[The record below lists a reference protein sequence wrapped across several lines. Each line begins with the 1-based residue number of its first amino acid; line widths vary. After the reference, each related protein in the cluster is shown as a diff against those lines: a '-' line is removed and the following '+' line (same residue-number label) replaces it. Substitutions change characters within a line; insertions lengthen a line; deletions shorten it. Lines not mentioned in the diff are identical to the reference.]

1 MSITIKIEDFN
12 SWSEIFME
20 IKRQTNLKTFALIAP
35 DTANVDRQGTKPRS
49 LSHSKMDQERTSKK
63 GSERE
68 AIPRKRRNSAPCPI
82 DTGLLQLRRDPRL
95 TAAARKMSDEE
106 LALLYE
112 DIFKPLDVYSILLQ
126 RKAQMNVLED
136 SVFQ

>member
-1 MSITIKIEDFN
+1 
-12 SWSEIFME
+12 ME

-35 DTANVDRQGTKPRS
+35 DTANVDRQGAKSRS

-68 AIPRKRRNSAPCPI
+68 AIPRKRRNSAPCPTI